1 LNSKWFQDQQSNL
14 WLATDDGCLEVN
26 PTWLNECFAN
36 KRGHP
41 ESKVDAEVIRR
52 VVHFSNLSDIRLT
65 SKRSGKICVLPS
77 GEVALPSN
85 KGVAVF
91 RLDAPENKAWQP
103 RVGIGQ
109 IYTGANGYFNGV
121 VSMNH
126 WVIPEGVDIL
136 LGFRRNLDATLRPP
150 LIRCSLAQESIDWR
164 YSRDGEPIQMAN
176 PAITLS
182 PRNIQIKSDGGAW
195 SDLVLRVQTKQF
207 GGAWKDEP
215 SIGLKVDQYQQLVK
229 RWRNIF
235 IAMVLALVGG
245 VFWHFYR
252 STLQKRQHRIRTLE
266 GIQEDRLRIGRS
278 LHDDLGNRLSEIQ
291 LLAEQAKNA
300 SDTEFTT
307 QAMVD
312 RIHGR
317 SVQAVESLDKMVWLL
332 RDVSESAADVGKH
345 LELLAKNYLDICAA
359 ELDFK
364 MLAGHE
370 LEISGWV
377 RQLLIAATQELTRN
391 AVKHGRA
398 TELEMHLRV
407 SDDSVSFRVEDNGC
421 GFDLQTALLSGRG
434 LSSILKRCTDFGG
447 TTSVVSRPGCS
458 IILIQVPRLVV

>member
-1 LNSKWFQDQQSNL
+1 
-14 WLATDDGCLEVN
+14 
-26 PTWLNECFAN
+26 
-36 KRGHP
+36 
-41 ESKVDAEVIRR
+41 
-52 VVHFSNLSDIRLT
+52 
-65 SKRSGKICVLPS
+65 
-77 GEVALPSN
+77 
-85 KGVAVF
+85 
-91 RLDAPENKAWQP
+91 
-103 RVGIGQ
+103 
-109 IYTGANGYFNGV
+109 
-121 VSMNH
+121 
-126 WVIPEGVDIL
+126 
-136 LGFRRNLDATLRPP
+136 
-150 LIRCSLAQESIDWR
+150 
-164 YSRDGEPIQMAN
+164 MAN

-182 PRNIQIKSDGGAW
+182 PRNIQIKLDGGAW

-207 GGAWKDEP
+207 GGDWKDEP
-215 SIGLKVDQYQQLVK
+215 SISVKVDQYQQLVK

-235 IAMVLALVGG
+235 IAAVLSLVGV

-252 STLQKRQHRIRTLE
+252 STLQKRQLRIRTLE
-266 GIQEDRLRIGRS
+266 RIQEDRLRIGRS

-345 LELLAKNYLDICAA
+345 LELLAKNYLDICAV

-407 SDDSVSFRVEDNGC
+407 SDDLVSFRVEDNGC